1 MEFITSLINYLISAF
16 QGQSP
21 YILIAIKILIAV
33 TAGALAWIIIRR
45 VLRSIEKKS
54 DSIEFIQINSK
65 TFKLIRKVI
74 FLILVITTGSYLIQT
89 FHIRFFENIFYAL
102 VIILLAAPVK
112 ELLMAFFYYYEQNI
126 VKKTETKFD
135 DTIIDFLNK
144 FSGFII
150 YAVAIIMALDIL
162 GINIMPFIAG
172 AGIAGIA
179 IGFASKDTL
188 SNLIAGILLI
198 LDRPFEIGDRIEVW
212 SAPAGSSTWGDVI
225 EIGLRATKIQT
236 TDNIIIIIPNNE
248 IMKRDIVNYTH
259 LAEKIRVRVNIGIAY
274 EANTQLAK
282 KIILDV
288 ASRADWVLKNPKPKV
303 VVRNFGESSVDL
315 QARIWIDNARKRMD
329 TISFVTDNV
338 KEAFDREGIE
348 IPYPKREIYVIQKDV
363 NHSQK
368 PSVRPERETIID
380 KKSQYGSHY

>member
-188 SNLIAGILLI
+188 SNLITGILLI
-198 LDRPFEIGDRIEVW
+198 LDRPFEIGDRIEV
-212 SAPAGSSTWGDVI
+212 
-225 EIGLRATKIQT
+225 
-236 TDNIIIIIPNNE
+236 
-248 IMKRDIVNYTH
+248 
-259 LAEKIRVRVNIGIAY
+259 
-274 EANTQLAK
+274 
-282 KIILDV
+282 
-288 ASRADWVLKNPKPKV
+288 
-303 VVRNFGESSVDL
+303 
-315 QARIWIDNARKRMD
+315 
-329 TISFVTDNV
+329 
-338 KEAFDREGIE
+338 
-348 IPYPKREIYVIQKDV
+348 
-363 NHSQK
+363 
-368 PSVRPERETIID
+368 
-380 KKSQYGSHY
+380 